1 MTWHIENGIGET
13 RALLVENGKPLAAKL
28 WWDGEVYCNQVTT
41 AKLIAK
47 QSRSRR
53 GTAQIESGAE
63 ILVDKLPRE
72 LTEGK
77 HFSVRISRAAIAERG
92 RYKRAQGRYASESEI
107 AHEQAH
113 PFADLDAKH
122 VSAFDSGLW
131 EDVWSSASAGSL
143 VFPGG
148 GIVISATPAM
158 TLIDVDCSWPEEA
171 YHNAIP
177 TIARALRWFDIGGNV
192 GIDFPTI
199 IDKQDRKAYDNRL
212 AKRLA
217 DWPHESTA
225 MNGFGF
231 VQLVARL
238 EGPSLLHRFASSRT
252 GMCARYALRVG
263 ERAQG
268 AGPTLLLTVHPALKS
283 KLKAEW
289 IDELAMRT
297 GKQVRIET
305 DPSLALEAPQAQIVA
320 Q

>member
-1 MTWHIENGIGET
+1 MTWLIENGIGET
-13 RALLVENGKPLAAKL
+13 RALLVEDGKPRAAKL
-28 WWDGEVYCNQVTT
+28 WWDGEVYCGQITT

-47 QSRSRR
+47 QSGSRR
-53 GTAQIESGAE
+53 GTAQIESGEE

-77 HFSVRISRAAIAERG
+77 RFSVRISRAVIAERG
-92 RYKRAQGRYASESEI
+92 RYKRAQGRYVNESSI
-107 AHEQAH
+107 AQAQTD
-113 PFADLDAKH
+113 PFADLDTTH
-122 VSAFDSGLW
+122 VSAFDPGLW
-131 EDVWSSASAGSL
+131 EEVWTSASAGAL
-143 VFPGG
+143 DFPGG
-148 GIVISATPAM
+148 GIVLSATPAM
-158 TLIDVDCSWPEEA
+158 TLIDVDCSHPEEA

-177 TIARALRWFDIGGNV
+177 AIAKALRWFDIGGNV

-199 IDKQDRKAYDNRL
+199 IDKRDRKAYDNRL
-212 AKRLA
+212 AERLG

-238 EGPSLLHRFASSRT
+238 EGPSLLHRFTTSRI

-268 AGPTLLLTVHPALKS
+268 TGPTLLVTVHPALKS
-283 KLKAEW
+283 KLKAQR
-289 IDELAMRT
+289 IDELARRT